1 MRTVRAMG
9 RKNTRPWG
17 RAPGVL
23 QPASDSRSASWL
35 GPIPRQS
42 RLFSLKGVCLWTS
55 TCVRK
60 QKRGRHNKIKKKKK
74 KRLGLRLLL
83 SDCLL
88 VSSTQVKSWEVAAQ
102 GIFSS
107 HLRPHASI
115 LGALFCSL
123 NDGVPVEVVLDVV
136 GRQHAPHLEVS
147 QRQPVLL
154 LLLAQLAE
162 VAYGWRRST
171 LLSVFRTWPH
181 SHLNS
186 HSCPD
191 ATNITFLTKVWTDKN
206 YFYYTFRTR
215 LLSDVFLKVFLDAIS
230 CVWAILS
237 YFTRDCNA
245 LDVTNR
251 WSRLISQEM
260 KKKEKI

>member
-1 MRTVRAMG
+1 M
-9 RKNTRPWG
+9 
-17 RAPGVL
+17 
-23 QPASDSRSASWL
+23 
-35 GPIPRQS
+35 
-42 RLFSLKGVCLWTS
+42 
-55 TCVRK
+55 
-60 QKRGRHNKIKKKKK
+60 
-74 KRLGLRLLL
+74 LL

-107 HLRPHASI
+107 HLRPHGSI

-191 ATNITFLTKVWTDKN
+191 VTNLTFLMKVWTDKN

-215 LLSDVFLKVFLDAIS
+215 LLSDVFLNVFLDAIS

-251 WSRLISQEM
+251 WSRLIPQEM
-260 KKKEKI
+260 MKLSSPWKKKKWNLHIGHLVKILVGYVCATNKIDKRTPSRAASTFLPTSLF